1 MCNTYILVGMNIDSR
16 TKRDPDKTRE
26 ALLRAAFGEI
36 HRSGF
41 QAASLER
48 ILSTAGVTK
57 GALYHHFPNKA
68 ALGYAVVDELIKPF
82 IIERW
87 VRPVEGAD
95 DPIQTIVDCL
105 ADVACHMTCADIELG
120 CPLNNL
126 MQEMSPIDEG
136 FRQRLNAVSEAW
148 RAGIARALARG
159 QGSGTVREDIDPEKT
174 AGLPVRRLRGNRRDG
189 QERPEHR
196 APRVQSGSAGNLPGR
211 TALTAGRLCSSTL
224 PRRRADPGLIVHPE
238 PNS

>member
-1 MCNTYILVGMNIDSR
+1 MNMDLR
-16 TKRDPDKTRE
+16 TRRDPDKTRK

-48 ILSTAGVTK
+48 ILSTVGVTK

-68 ALGYAVVDELIKPF
+68 ALGYAVVDEVIKPF
-82 IIERW
+82 ITERW
-87 VRPVEGAD
+87 IRPLDGAD
-95 DPIQTIVDCL
+95 DPIQTTIDGL
-105 ADVACHMTCADIELG
+105 ADLAEHMTTADIELG

-126 MQEMSPIDEG
+126 MQEMSPVDEG

-159 QGSGTVREDIDPEKT
+159 QGRGTVRDDIDPEKT
-174 AGLPVRRLRGNRRDG
+174 AAFLFAAYEGIIGTAKNAQSTELLVSSLEVLATYLDGLRPPRGASVA
-189 QERPEHR
+189 
-196 APRVQSGSAGNLPGR
+196 APSPG
-211 TALTAGRLCSSTL
+211 G
-224 PRRRADPGLIVHPE
+224 E
-238 PNS
+238 PIPA

>member
-1 MCNTYILVGMNIDSR
+1 MDLR
-16 TKRDPDKTRE
+16 TRRDPDKTRK

-48 ILSTAGVTK
+48 ILSTVGVTK

-68 ALGYAVVDELIKPF
+68 ALGYAVVDEVIKPF
-82 IIERW
+82 ITERW
-87 VRPVEGAD
+87 IRPLDGAD
-95 DPIQTIVDCL
+95 DPIQTTIDGL
-105 ADVACHMTCADIELG
+105 ADLAEHMTTADIELG

-126 MQEMSPIDEG
+126 MQEMSPVDEG

-159 QGSGTVREDIDPEKT
+159 QGRGTVRDDIDPEKT
-174 AGLPVRRLRGNRRDG
+174 AAFLFAAYEGIIGTAKNAQSTELLVSSLEVLATYLDGLRPPRGASVA
-189 QERPEHR
+189 
-196 APRVQSGSAGNLPGR
+196 APSPG
-211 TALTAGRLCSSTL
+211 G
-224 PRRRADPGLIVHPE
+224 E
-238 PNS
+238 PIPA

>member
-1 MCNTYILVGMNIDSR
+1 MDLR
-16 TKRDPDKTRE
+16 TRRDPDKTRK

-48 ILSTAGVTK
+48 ILSTVGVTK

-68 ALGYAVVDELIKPF
+68 ALGYAVVDEVIKPF
-82 IIERW
+82 ITKRW
-87 VRPVEGAD
+87 IRPLDGAD
-95 DPIQTIVDCL
+95 DPIQTTIDGL
-105 ADVACHMTCADIELG
+105 ADLAEHMTTADIELG

-126 MQEMSPIDEG
+126 MQEMSPVDEG

-159 QGSGTVREDIDPEKT
+159 QGRGTVRDDIDPEKT
-174 AGLPVRRLRGNRRDG
+174 AAFLFAAYEGIIGTAKNAQSTELLVSSLEVLATYLDGLRPPRGASVA
-189 QERPEHR
+189 
-196 APRVQSGSAGNLPGR
+196 APSPG
-211 TALTAGRLCSSTL
+211 G
-224 PRRRADPGLIVHPE
+224 E
-238 PNS
+238 PIPA

>member
-1 MCNTYILVGMNIDSR
+1 MDLR
-16 TKRDPDKTRE
+16 TRRDPDKTRE

-82 IIERW
+82 ITERW
-87 VRPVEGAD
+87 IRPLDGAD
-95 DPIQTIVDCL
+95 DPIQTIIDGL
-105 ADVACHMTCADIELG
+105 ADLADHMTPAAIELG

-126 MQEMSPIDEG
+126 MQEMSPVDEG
-136 FRQRLNAVSEAW
+136 FRRRLSAVGEAW
-148 RAGIARALARG
+148 QARITRALARG
-159 QGSGTVREDIDPEKT
+159 QGRGTVRDNIDPSKT
-174 AGLPVRRLRGNRRDG
+174 AGFLYAAYEGIAGTAKNAQSTELWRSNLEVLAEYLDGLR
-189 QERPEHR
+189 P
-196 APRVQSGSAGNLPGR
+196 PRGASGREP
-211 TALTAGRLCSSTL
+211 ST
-224 PRRRADPGLIVHPE
+224 DVE
-238 PNS
+238 PIPA